1 MQLDVL
7 YMTEN
12 DSNPLSIEKVVM
24 PFRHVIEIDGLSPEC
39 YYELQF
45 EINNINVMMLDSSE
59 IEVKANITLC
69 AIAFSNFEE
78 NYIFDVNVEPLDF
91 ERLHKLPGIV
101 GYYAIKDTPVWDIA
115 KKYRTTVES
124 ISQLNDLNGDIVHK
138 GEKLLLLK
146 MVEGI

>member
-1 MQLDVL
+1 M
-7 YMTEN
+7 
-12 DSNPLSIEKVVM
+12 PL
-24 PFRHVIEIDGLSPEC
+24 L
-39 YYELQF
+39 
-45 EINNINVMMLDSSE
+45 
-59 IEVKANITLC
+59 
-69 AIAFSNFEE
+69 FSNFEE
-78 NYIFDVNVEPLDF
+78 NYIFDVNIEPLDF

-124 ISQLNDLNGDIVHK
+124 ISQLNDLSGDIVHK

>member
-1 MQLDVL
+1 MKNQSVLRLSEQFNIDNQDKILQICNTTGKITIDEQQVVKDGIQLDGVMQLDVL

-59 IEVKANITLC
+59 IEHYVPLLFQILRR
-69 AIAFSNFEE
+69 I
-78 NYIFDVNVEPLDF
+78 IFL
-91 ERLHKLPGIV
+91 
-101 GYYAIKDTPVWDIA
+101 
-115 KKYRTTVES
+115 
-124 ISQLNDLNGDIVHK
+124 
-138 GEKLLLLK
+138 
-146 MVEGI
+146 M